1 MPIDSKSHL
10 HLSDVLYLH
19 VLNNHFVFALFH
31 LGCATNRD
39 CGLNKDDN
47 DEDHDT
53 DNLPNS
59 SYSLA

>member
-1 MPIDSKSHL
+1 MVDPNRTQPYDIQ
-10 HLSDVLYLH
+10 
-19 VLNNHFVFALFH
+19 NNHFFLFVLAH
-31 LGCATNRD
+31 TGCATNRD
-39 CGLNKDDN
+39 CGLNEDDN